1 MSLQV
6 LLRAST
12 YSGSGAWLDESGFTR
27 NATLETGTIAKN
39 VAGNGIVLNGST
51 GWTFPSPTGGLG
63 NAWTTS
69 VWYKNTGTKVTGSR
83 PCVITQRVG
92 TYINAYIGWAIDANT
107 FSGGY
112 YDGVGGWKI
121 GTQITLTNNVW
132 TNIQVTWDGTS
143 VKTYINGTLL
153 GTTTPGGIARN
164 ATGNLAYRIGRR
176 WDSAEYM
183 IGEIG
188 EVRLYNY
195 ALNQTEVTTDYNA
208 SYSTFNLTVPTAP
221 LIFLRPVVSNQ
232 TIDFVW
238 QAPTSDGGSAITQY
252 TLASAQ
258 DGSSPYTIASTERTY
273 TVTGLSNST
282 QYTYTI
288 TATNGLGAGPSATFR
303 KVQPGLRPIVPNT
316 TATVTSA
323 TTATVAWTAADLSGT
338 VSPLI
343 GYSVITKQVG
353 ASPPYTNRG
362 RPVGATSIDVSGIDL
377 SNNAYVFR
385 VSAVNDP
392 NYSVALETN
401 PIGNVQYTFTSPLS
415 AYPTNGSAFTS
426 VASST
431 NGQKIVLCAKTSGS
445 IWTSADGGQA
455 WLERTSAGSR
465 NWDSVASSSNGT
477 KLIAADASGS
487 LWTSSDSGVTWTER
501 PAAGPS
507 PQAWSAVAISA
518 NGTYAVAAAGIPGIA
533 SGYIYKSGDSGATWT
548 QTASPQRSDW
558 TSLTVSDNGATLYA
572 TALEQYTAPIY
583 KSTDSGAT
591 WNLIPFTGTSVAF
604 YAIASSSDGTKLII
618 GDYAGGTGIWTSTDT
633 GLNWTNNASYFQGQ
647 QIRYTGSVASSNS
660 GTRLAVVANNSVW
673 TSGDSGATW
682 TEETTPTGTN
692 LYIACDMS
700 GTTLYAVGDGNGT
713 TGMYIWKGLYT
724 SSWAWTQT
732 LISADLSGNTVSG
745 FGCIACS
752 KNGQYIY
759 LAIINLPIWKS
770 SNYGATWA
778 EISGSP
784 TIAFTG
790 NAGITCSDDGS
801 TVVVFQLT
809 VHVSSDYGVTW
820 NVNTPNYNS
829 LAGAVRTT
837 KIVVGGGDGYD
848 GVYVSTDGGTTW
860 TNPSD
865 NDLYVSRALTMSL
878 NGLVIAGAG
887 GGVSAS
893 VDGGTNWYT
902 DTIGGSWTNI
912 RVSTDL
918 TKLVVM
924 NGLIFFSIDSGVSWK
939 ILLTAGLTAWTSIAV
954 SADFTKMAATT
965 NGGYIRYSTD
975 SGATWADGTNSGS
988 QAWTSI
994 AGDSTGQY
1002 LVATV
1007 DGGTVWTSSD
1017 YGANWTSLTNS
1028 SGVSWL
1034 GAAISADGTTMVAGE
1049 TVPWISNNGGTT
1061 WTQYSIYSAGTA
1073 LNFSAFVSSN
1083 GAFIAVGVNG
1093 SNAQNIWTTSNSGST
1108 WTEQTDS
1115 GAREWTA
1122 IAGSSDGSVMV
1133 ALANNYYILVSNNS
1147 GATWVLKYA
1156 LRDWRGAACSSTGQ
1170 YMAATAYGGYIL
1182 TSDDYGDEWF
1192 ERETERNWTGIA
1204 SDSTGAYLVA
1214 LVSGGSIW
1222 TSADYG
1228 STWIERTSAGT
1239 RAWQSVSCSS
1249 TGNNIIAGV
1258 SGGAS
1263 LWVSSDFGATW
1274 VEQTGSAS
1282 GEWFGVASSANAR
1295 TIVAVRDSGSAIVI
1309 GNV

>member
-27 NATLETGTIAKN
+27 NATLETGSIAKN

-69 VWYKNTGTKVTGSR
+69 VWYKNTGTKVVGSR
-83 PCVITQRVG
+83 PCVVTQRVG

-107 FSGGY
+107 FSGGF
-112 YDGVGGWKI
+112 YDGAGGWKN
-121 GTQITLTNNVW
+121 GTQITLTNDVW

-143 VKTYINGTLL
+143 VKTYINATLL
-153 GTTTPGGIARN
+153 GTTTPGGTAIN
-164 ATGNLAYRIGRR
+164 ASGNLAYRIGRR
-176 WDSAEYM
+176 WDSADYM

-195 ALNQTEVTTDYNA
+195 ALNQTEVTADYNA
-208 SYSTFNLTVPTAP
+208 SNSTFNITVPTAP
-221 LIFLRPVVSNQ
+221 LIYLRPVVGDQSIQ
-232 TIDFVW
+232 FTW
-238 QAPTSDGGSAITQY
+238 QAPTSDGGSAITEY
-252 TLASAQ
+252 NLASAQ

-288 TATNGLGAGPSATFR
+288 TATNGQGAGAAATFR

-316 TATVTSA
+316 TATATST

-338 VSPLI
+338 VSPLL
-343 GYSVITKQVG
+343 GYSVMTKPVG
-353 ASPPYTNRG
+353 GSPPYTNRG
-362 RPVGATSIDVSGIDL
+362 RPVGATTIDVSGLDL

-392 NYSVALETN
+392 NYSVGLETN
-401 PIGNVQYTFTSPLS
+401 PIGKIQYTFTNPF
-415 AYPTNGSAFTS
+415 AIYPTNGSAFTS

-431 NGQKIVLCAKTSGS
+431 NGQKIVLCADTSGS
-445 IWTSADGGQA
+445 IWTSADGA
-455 WLERTSAGSR
+455 TTWLERTSAGSR
-465 NWDSVASSSNGT
+465 NWISVASDASGT
-477 KLIAADASGS
+477 KLLAAEQGGS
-487 LWTSSDSGVTWTER
+487 LWTSGDSGVTWTER

-518 NGTYAVAAAGIPGIA
+518 NGTYALAAAGVPGVA
-533 SGYIYKSGDSGATWT
+533 SGYVYWSGDSGATWT
-548 QTASPQRSDW
+548 QTAAPQRNDW

-572 TALEQYTAPIY
+572 TALQQYTAPIY

-591 WNLIPFTGTSVAF
+591 WSLIPFTGTSVAF
-604 YAIASSSDGTKLII
+604 YAIAGSSDGTKLII

-647 QIRYTGSVASSNS
+647 TIRYTGSVASSNS

-673 TSGDSGATW
+673 TSANSGATW
-682 TEETTPTGTN
+682 TQETTPTGTN

-700 GTTLYAVGDGNGT
+700 GTTLYAVGNGDGT
-713 TGMYIWKGLYT
+713 TGMYIWKGVYT

-732 LISADLSGNTVSG
+732 LISASLSGNTVSG

-759 LAIINLPIWKS
+759 LAIVNLPVWAS
-770 SNYGATWA
+770 SDYGATWA

-784 TIAFTG
+784 TIAYTG

-809 VHVSSDYGVTW
+809 VHVSSDYGATW
-820 NVNTPNYNS
+820 NPNTPNYNS

-912 RVSTDL
+912 RVSADL

-924 NGLIFFSIDSGVSWK
+924 NGLIFFSVDSGVSWK
-939 ILLTAGLTAWTSIAV
+939 ILLPAGFTAWTSIAV

-975 SGATWADGTNSGS
+975 SGATWANGTNSGS
-988 QAWTSI
+988 KAWTSI

-1007 DGGTVWTSSD
+1007 DGGSVWTSSD
-1017 YGANWTSLTNS
+1017 YGANWTALTNS
-1028 SGVSWL
+1028 SSVVWIGC
-1034 GAAISADGTTMVAGE
+1034 AISADATTMVAGE
-1049 TVPWISNNGGTT
+1049 TVPWVSNNGGTT
-1061 WTQYSIYSAGTA
+1061 WTEYSLFSPGTV
-1073 LNFSAFVSSN
+1073 NTFSAFVSTD
-1083 GAFIAVGVNG
+1083 GTFIAVAVNG
-1093 SNAQNIWTTSNSGST
+1093 TSQQNIWTSSNSGST
-1108 WTEQTDS
+1108 WTERTTS
-1115 GAREWTA
+1115 GARIWTA
-1122 IAGSSDGSVMV
+1122 IAGSSDGSR
-1133 ALANNYYILVSNNS
+1133 LAATAVNANIYTSSDY
-1147 GATWVLKYA
+1147 GATWTAQYN
-1156 LRDWRGAACSSTGQ
+1156 TGV
-1170 YMAATAYGGYIL
+1170 
-1182 TSDDYGDEWF
+1182 WF
-1192 ERETERNWTGIA
+1192 GIA
-1204 SDSTGAYLVA
+1204 SDSTGQYLAAVRYGGYIFTSSDYGVNWTQRASVKNWYNIASNSTGQYLVA
-1214 LVSGGSIW
+1214 VATGNYIW
-1222 TSADYG
+1222 TSANYG
-1228 STWIERTSAGT
+1228 VTWTQRTSAGL
-1239 RAWQSVSCSS
+1239 RAWYSVSCSS

-1258 SGGAS
+1258 NGGAS
-1263 LWVSSDFGATW
+1263 LWASSDFGATW
-1274 VEQTGSAS
+1274 NEQTGSAS
-1282 GEWFGVASSANAR
+1282 GSWQGVASSANAR
-1295 TIVAVRDSGSAIVI
+1295 TIVAVRDSGNALLI
-1309 GNV
+1309 GRI